1 VNTPQRFNVTC
12 RIDGGDIVVSGGDT
26 KIEGDVRLYTSRGG
40 SITVDSKMRGHVV
53 ELDTIGGWGGATMT
67 TTAMEDDERQ
77 YEDDDD
83 GDEGGA
89 PPSTSSYST
98 TTGTGGTIHVKKAV
112 EAKTLTIRSSS
123 RVRARML
130 NVGSR
135 LSVVASSSSPSS
147 SRAKLDDD
155 DEGATIDIGSVY
167 VVSSG
172 NGGGGLGDGE
182 ARLVVNGVHRPVSDG
197 GGRDD
202 DFDGGDDDDGGGHRI
217 PGLVRVKSS
226 HGHIVVRAKT
236 YRTSA
241 FAPPPSSSSS
251 SEAAASET
259 GGTSSLPS
267 SMPLVDL
274 GGVNGSCD
282 VLLEGWAA
290 CPPSED
296 DDDDDANR
304 DRGSWTTAI
313 PATMTMRVHFDSMS
327 PESISTI
334 TSRGVRA
341 SEGRVT
347 GSDFGGGDHREAVRH
362 PRHHPS
368 MTSIT
373 MDRKLETE
381 VRLLSVVSREPSSVR
396 RDDVDAHALTSDEM
410 PDIRRA
416 LMGALHGSDYND
428 VGANRDRDGTATAAM
443 TLVLGGASD
452 EYKNCD
458 GQRERRLPISIDT
471 DAYVDG
477 EYDGLD
483 DASPALDFGDDAT
496 GRAYVR
502 RTPILPGSGVVHYA
516 RGTMKNC
523 SGEPD
528 ARSDVRGRGK
538 INVDGAASQALH
550 GFQRGGKQ
558 PSSSSSF
565 SPTSYAPP
573 PILPPLLAVAT
584 DGIIE
589 LESLSWFG
597 SIARRYGLEEE
608 ESKKDVGRQ
617 ASRLPRLEK

>member
-1 VNTPQRFNVTC
+1 
-12 RIDGGDIVVSGGDT
+12 
-26 KIEGDVRLYTSRGG
+26 
-40 SITVDSKMRGHVV
+40 
-53 ELDTIGGWGGATMT
+53 
-67 TTAMEDDERQ
+67 
-77 YEDDDD
+77 
-83 GDEGGA
+83 
-89 PPSTSSYST
+89 
-98 TTGTGGTIHVKKAV
+98 
-112 EAKTLTIRSSS
+112 
-123 RVRARML
+123 
-130 NVGSR
+130 
-135 LSVVASSSSPSS
+135 
-147 SRAKLDDD
+147 
-155 DEGATIDIGSVY
+155 
-167 VVSSG
+167 
-172 NGGGGLGDGE
+172 
-182 ARLVVNGVHRPVSDG
+182 
-197 GGRDD
+197 
-202 DFDGGDDDDGGGHRI
+202 
-217 PGLVRVKSS
+217 
-226 HGHIVVRAKT
+226 
-236 YRTSA
+236 
-241 FAPPPSSSSS
+241 
-251 SEAAASET
+251 
-259 GGTSSLPS
+259 
-267 SMPLVDL
+267 
-274 GGVNGSCD
+274 
-282 VLLEGWAA
+282 
-290 CPPSED
+290 
-296 DDDDDANR
+296 
-304 DRGSWTTAI
+304 
-313 PATMTMRVHFDSMS
+313 
-327 PESISTI
+327 
-334 TSRGVRA
+334 
-341 SEGRVT
+341 
-347 GSDFGGGDHREAVRH
+347 
-362 PRHHPS
+362 
-368 MTSIT
+368 
-373 MDRKLETE
+373 
-381 VRLLSVVSREPSSVR
+381 
-396 RDDVDAHALTSDEM
+396 
-410 PDIRRA
+410 
-416 LMGALHGSDYND
+416 
-428 VGANRDRDGTATAAM
+428 M